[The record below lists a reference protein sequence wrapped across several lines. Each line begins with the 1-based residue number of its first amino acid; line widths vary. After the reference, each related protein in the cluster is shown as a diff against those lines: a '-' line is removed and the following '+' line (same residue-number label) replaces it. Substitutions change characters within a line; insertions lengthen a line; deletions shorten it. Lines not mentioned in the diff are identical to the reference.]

1 MLNKNS
7 EKKNTLFNKSIIT
20 LTLLLICRMGVFIPV
35 PGIKHDEFYQNL
47 QSNSILNFLNIFSGG
62 GFATIGIFALGI
74 IPYINS
80 SIIMQLLIKTIPRL
94 ETMQKEEGEIGRQKI
109 NQITRYL
116 TLIWAGIQSTLI
128 ATWVKPYTFNS
139 QSYFTLD
146 CVVTLTTGS
155 VIVMWLSEAITE
167 YGIGNGSS
175 LLIFQNIISNIPK
188 NKFIVGINN
197 KFDNIY
203 TLIFIIVTIIILLM
217 LSILVQESKRKV
229 SIISARQIGK
239 IDTFN
244 LNTQNY
250 IPLKINQGGVMPIV
264 FASAA
269 MTVPIYIT
277 SMIQSDYSNIIKK
290 YFTSNI
296 SYLAL
301 YSVLIALFSY
311 FYSSII
317 LNKQDI
323 ANNLK
328 KMGAS
333 IPNIRPGSE
342 TIRYLEKILNRLTF
356 IGAIFLFFIAQ
367 LPYLMFNFT
376 KLSNF
381 QGLATTSLLILVS
394 VSIDTAKQIQTYLI
408 SKQYD
413 NMIE

>member
-1 MLNKNS
+1 MLNKN
-7 EKKNTLFNKSIIT
+7 TLINKSIVT
-20 LTLLLICRMGVFIPV
+20 LTLLLICRMGVFVPI
-35 PGIKHDEFYQNL
+35 PGINHDEFYRNIQN
-47 QSNSILNFLNIFSGG
+47 NSFLNFLNIFSGG
-62 GFATIGIFALGI
+62 GFSTIGIFALGI

-80 SIIMQLLIKTIPRL
+80 SIIIQLLIKIVPKL
-94 ETMQKEEGEIGRQKI
+94 ETLQKEEGEIGRQKI

-116 TLIWAGIQSTLI
+116 TLIWAGIQSALI
-128 ATWVKPYTFNS
+128 ALWIKPFTFNS
-139 QSYFTLD
+139 GNYFTLD
-146 CVVTLTTGS
+146 CIITLTTGS
-155 VIVMWLSEAITE
+155 IIVMWLSEAITE

-188 NKFIVGINN
+188 NQFTIEINDR
-197 KFDNIY
+197 FDNIPA
-203 TLIFIIVTIIILLM
+203 LIFITITVILLLM
-217 LSILVQESKRKV
+217 LSILIQESKRKIN
-229 SIISARQIGK
+229 IISARQLGK
-239 IDTFN
+239 INTFD

-269 MTVPIYIT
+269 MTLPAYLASI
-277 SMIQSDYSNIIKK
+277 IQTNYSSIIK
-290 YFTSNI
+290 YYLSNTVI
-296 SYLAL
+296 YLTL
-301 YSVLIALFSY
+301 YSILIVAFSY

-333 IPNIRPGSE
+333 IPNVRPGSE
-342 TIRYLEKILNRLTF
+342 TINYLEKILNKITF

-367 LPYLMFNFT
+367 LPYLILNLT
-376 KLSNF
+376 KLSHF